1 VTEERPVTQ
10 QPDAGEPSGE
20 QDPAVEQE
28 ITAATDEVSGLGSQV
43 SGSELEAER
52 DRYLEL
58 AQRTQAD
65 FENYRKRAAKEAA
78 AAGSRAKAGLVREL
92 LPVLDNLERALD
104 HADEGD
110 SLLEGVRLVY
120 SDLAGVLQRSGV
132 ESFDPSGEPFDPT
145 LHEALS
151 TRPQDGAH
159 PGTVVEV
166 VEKGYRLNDTI
177 LRPARVV
184 VSQ

>member
-1 VTEERPVTQ
+1 M
-10 QPDAGEPSGE
+10 
-20 QDPAVEQE
+20 VE
-28 ITAATDEVSGLGSQV
+28 ATDEVSGVRSQV
-43 SGSELEAER
+43 SGVEAER
-52 DRYLEL
+52 DKYLEL

-110 SLLEGVRLVY
+110 PLLAGLRLVH
-120 SDLAGVLQRSGV
+120 SDLVGVLQRSGV
-132 ESFDPSGEPFDPT
+132 EAFDPRGEAFDPT

-151 TRPQDGAH
+151 TRPQDGEH

-166 VEKGYRLNDTI
+166 VEKGYRLNETI